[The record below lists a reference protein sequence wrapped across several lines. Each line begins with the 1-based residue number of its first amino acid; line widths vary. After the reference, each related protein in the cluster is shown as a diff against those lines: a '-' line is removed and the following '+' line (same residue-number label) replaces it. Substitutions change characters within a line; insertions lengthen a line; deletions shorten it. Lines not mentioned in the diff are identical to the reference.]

1 VEESESSD
9 EEEETA
15 QKTPPVESKT
25 QVQQL
30 NGLKTIQKFPQ
41 IVSEETKQVS
51 NQKVADLP
59 KKKKKEDQKNVPF
72 QRVKPEFSQ
81 QLDKRMFASQ
91 RNANSEWAG
100 KADETLKKSKRKGFS
115 T

>member
-59 KKKKKEDQKNVPF
+59 KKKKKRIKKMSRFNVLNLNF
-72 QRVKPEFSQ
+72 RS
-81 QLDKRMFASQ
+81 S
-91 RNANSEWAG
+91 
-100 KADETLKKSKRKGFS
+100 
-115 T
+115 